1 MAHRAGILA
10 AATLGVGLVAGQA
23 IADDA
28 LLKNYPGAKEQ
39 ILSYYNANAREGSGN
54 CGAGN
59 IDDIS
64 NVKLVNESA
73 DSVVLAVQYG
83 YSATVLG
90 GNTAMCSGDS
100 TREFTLA
107 KGGSGWTVTNMTGAT
122 GTP

>member
-10 AATLGVGLVAGQA
+10 AALGAGLVAGQA

-28 LLKNYPGAKEQ
+28 VLKNYPGAKEQ

-64 NVKLVNESA
+64 NIKLVNESA

-107 KGGSGWTVTNMTGAT
+107 KGGAGWTVTNMTGAT